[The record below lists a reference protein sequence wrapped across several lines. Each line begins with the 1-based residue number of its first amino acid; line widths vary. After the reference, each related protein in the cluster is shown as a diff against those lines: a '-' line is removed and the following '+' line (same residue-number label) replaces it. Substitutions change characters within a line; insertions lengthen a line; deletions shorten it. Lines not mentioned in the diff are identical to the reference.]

1 MNSLYIIYDS
11 GGKQEML
18 QSPITEDFQ
27 VEAVSEF
34 STFAELCP
42 TIDTLMNLATAY
54 EGGSSGKVGASN
66 LTIRSILDAPR
77 WIKTNPT
84 KITLDMHFYLESDP
98 YEDIVKPM
106 VTLLSLHILTKGKD
120 GRFKIPG
127 IYAGNVKEIGDL
139 LTGNSEKAKKETK
152 GLNEVE
158 TKALDTVKGRLSDLD
173 KVDNKVISALIPG
186 VLYLPYAYV
195 HSVQPTYSK
204 QTTQS
209 GLPIWA
215 SANLTISS
223 LLPANLKDFIDVWG
237 V

>member
-1 MNSLYIIYDS
+1 MNSLYIIYDA

-27 VEAVSEF
+27 LETVSEF

-42 TIDTLMNLATAY
+42 TIDTVMNLATAY
-54 EGGSSGKVGASN
+54 EGGSSGGVGGAN

-84 KITLDMHFYLESDP
+84 KITLDMHFYLETDP
-98 YEDIVKPM
+98 LKDVIEPM

-127 IYAGNVKEIGDL
+127 IYAGNVNQISALINGKVEKTAELKTDAEKMALEDTKSRLKDL
-139 LTGNSEKAKKETK
+139 S
-152 GLNEVE
+152 
-158 TKALDTVKGRLSDLD
+158 R
-173 KVDNKVISALIPG
+173 VDNKVISVFIPG
-186 VLYLPYAYV
+186 VVYLPYAYI
-195 HSVQPTYSK
+195 HSIQPTYSK

-209 GLPIWA
+209 GCPIWA

-223 LLPANLKDFIDVWG
+223 LIPSNLNDFTDAISG
-237 V
+237 SL